1 MDASIEYYDDVVIE
15 RYTGRVDDDGNE
27 IRVPI
32 YEGKGLLQISTMSSN
47 RYDGF
52 EFEHEPLVFIPV
64 NDRLFRVN
72 DTVIVTTLNGRTLEY
87 TINNYESI
95 KDDVYEELNDTCIW
109 LKDGKEVF

>member
-1 MDASIEYYDDVVIE
+1 
-15 RYTGRVDDDGNE
+15 
-27 IRVPI
+27 
-32 YEGKGLLQISTMSSN
+32 
-47 RYDGF
+47 
-52 EFEHEPLVFIPV
+52 V